1 MRCPECGGAGRRRF
15 AVHDRLFR
23 TTSRGFE
30 IAACTACGLQFLWP
44 QPSPEELPGFYPAG
58 YWVGP
63 SDRRPAAG
71 RLGGWLERYRRA
83 VLVDHVRFVRE
94 LVERQRATGEWRG
107 LLDVGCGDGSFL
119 EALGARPA
127 LGLDW
132 SVAAVRAVAARG
144 FPALRGELLAA
155 PLAPRSLSV
164 VTMFHYL
171 EHVTGAGQHLS
182 AARRLLGPGGRLVVQ
197 VPNAAAWQ
205 CHLLRGRWGGYDPP
219 RHLVNYD
226 TLTLRRTLERHG
238 FRVRRTTHRSL
249 RDNPTTLANS
259 LLPGLYPPARLG
271 RPGRHALVDWLAST
285 VYLGLVLAA
294 MPPTSLEAAL
304 GRGAAVMVEA
314 EPA

>member
-1 MRCPECGGAGRRRF
+1 MICPECGGAGRRRF

-23 TTSRGFE
+23 TTDRRFE
-30 IAACTACGLQFLWP
+30 ISACTACGLQFLWP
-44 QPSPEELPGFYPAG
+44 QPAAQELPGFYPTG

-63 SDRRPAAG
+63 SDRRPGAG
-71 RLGGWLERYRRA
+71 QLAGWLERYRRA
-83 VLVDHVRFVRE
+83 VLVDHVRFVGA

-132 SVAAVRAVAARG
+132 SAEAVRAVAARG
-144 FPALRGELLAA
+144 FPSLRGRLLAT
-155 PLAPRSLSV
+155 PLAPGSLSV

-171 EHVTGAGQHLS
+171 EHVTGAGDHLA

-205 CHLLRGRWGGYDPP
+205 CRLLRGRWGGYDPP

-226 TLTLRRTLERHG
+226 TQTLRRALERHG

-259 LLPGLYPPARLG
+259 LAPGLYPPARLG
-271 RPGRHALVDWLAST
+271 RADRRTALDGLASLA
-285 VYLGLVLAA
+285 YLGLVLVA
-294 MPPTSLEAAL
+294 MPLTSIEAAL
-304 GRGAAVMVEA
+304 GRGAAVMMEA